1 VATGQLDFR
10 IEIINAFDR
19 PDFAGPETA
28 FGSPNFGRI
37 LGVNGF
43 PRLFQFTVRYDW

>member
-10 IEIINAFDR
+10 IKIINAFDR

-43 PRLFQFTVRYDW
+43 PRLFQFSVRYDW